1 MTPRLNIVAATLVA
15 ALGCGFAA
23 AQSSAP
29 PAPPAPQ
36 QADAPHSSARAHDL
50 LTPEERQSFR
60 ERMQQAQTREER
72 QQVRDAMHAL
82 AEQRA
87 KEKGVTL
94 QYGHGAGPGY
104 GQPHGHGVRQGVG
117 PGSGAAAGAGWG
129 RLYDQVFTQEERDRF
144 REQMR
149 NAQTAEERAKLW
161 WEQRALTEQRAK
173 DKGIALPGAAPGTAR
188 GPGAGFGL
196 GRGPGPRDGAYGQL
210 FTAVERGTF
219 HAKMRAAQTPDER
232 AKLWAD
238 QHALAEQRA
247 KERGITLPAPG
258 YGHGGRGGV
267 YAQLFTPEEREV
279 FRTKMRAAQ
288 TPEERA
294 KLWADQRAL
303 AEQRAK
309 EKGITLPPVGPA
321 AYGPGA
327 GRGPGGWGGG
337 TYRDLFTA
345 DERNTL
351 REKMQAAATP
361 EERARLWSEQRA
373 LAEQRAQEKGIP
385 LPPDRG
391 PGFGRGPGAQ
401 APGVP
406 PSAPPAKID

>member
-1 MTPRLNIVAATLVA
+1 MR
-15 ALGCGFAA
+15 
-23 AQSSAP
+23 
-29 PAPPAPQ
+29 
-36 QADAPHSSARAHDL
+36 R
-50 LTPEERQSFR
+50 
-60 ERMQQAQTREER
+60 AQTREER

-87 KEKGVTL
+87 KAKGVTL
-94 QYGHGAGPGY
+94 QYGQGAGPGY
-104 GQPHGHGVRQGVG
+104 GRADRYGMRQGGG

-188 GPGAGFGL
+188 GPGAGVGM

-210 FTAVERGTF
+210 FTPEEREAF
-219 HAKMRAAQTPDER
+219 HAKMRAAQTPEER

-238 QHALAEQRA
+238 QRALAEQRA

-267 YAQLFTPEEREV
+267 YAQLFTPEEREA

-294 KLWADQRAL
+294 RLWADQRAL
-303 AEQRAK
+303 AEQRAMA
-309 EKGITLPPVGPA
+309 KGITLPPVGPA

-327 GRGPGGWGGG
+327 GRGPGAWGGG
-337 TYRDLFTA
+337 PYRDLFTA
-345 DERNTL
+345 DERNAF

-361 EERARLWSEQRA
+361 EERARLWSEQRV
-373 LAEQRAQEKGIP
+373 LAEQRAKEKGIP